1 MFKKQKEK
9 ESKQDKEKVDEV
21 WKKKSF
27 LRSQC
32 EIAVKK
38 MSAKWVLNELES

>member
-21 WKKKSF
+21 WKKKIIPKITMWN
-27 LRSQC
+27 RGQ
-32 EIAVKK
+32 K
-38 MSAKWVLNELES
+38 NER